1 MRAHTHFFELRSCP
15 KIVSK
20 MKGTLAVW
28 CEHTGVPLCE
38 CAMSPGC
45 QVTCVREKEEE
56 EEEEEEEFR
65 RTQLRLGIGVF

>member
-1 MRAHTHFFELRSCP
+1 M
-15 KIVSK
+15 
-20 MKGTLAVW
+20 W

-56 EEEEEEEFR
+56 EEEEEEEEFR
-65 RTQLRLGIGVF
+65 RAQLRLGIGVL